1 MIHLFRFIDYVL
13 RKFNRCIVCE
23 IDMDAP
29 VGKHRLTKMFIDKV

>member
-1 MIHLFRFIDYVL
+1 MIYLFRVLDSIL

-29 VGKHRLTKMFIDKV
+29 IGKHRLTGMYIDKV